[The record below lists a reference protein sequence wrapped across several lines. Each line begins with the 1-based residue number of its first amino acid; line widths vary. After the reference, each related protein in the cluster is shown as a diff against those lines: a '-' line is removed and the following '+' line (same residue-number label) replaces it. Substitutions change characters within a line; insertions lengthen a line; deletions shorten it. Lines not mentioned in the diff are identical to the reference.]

1 MRLMHKAELES
12 SAEDIVNTVR
22 ETSRGK
28 HKMDTREWNML
39 IQATDELYPD
49 FKDALT
55 EKLGH
60 IDENELHVCYDYYIS
75 NTYIRIFKAM
85 GVRCLML

>member
-1 MRLMHKAELES
+1 MHKAELES

-60 IDENELHVCYDYYIS
+60 IDENEPSCVLPHAHRPYQPADNQRYRH
-75 NTYIRIFKAM
+75 TT
-85 GVRCLML
+85 